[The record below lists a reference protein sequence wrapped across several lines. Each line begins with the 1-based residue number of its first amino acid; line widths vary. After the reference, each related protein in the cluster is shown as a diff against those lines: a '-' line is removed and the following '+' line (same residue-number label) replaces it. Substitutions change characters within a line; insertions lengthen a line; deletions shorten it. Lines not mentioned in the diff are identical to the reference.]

1 MEFNERPE
9 LNERDKALKYVSR
22 LLDKASKDPK
32 GNQKDINELLEVQ
45 KLINQKKY
53 GLVWEEHAEKVDK
66 EMETKIPVFIEDKN
80 KRIDNGESKKINFI
94 LEGDNLHS
102 LYLLE
107 KTHNHKIDVIYIDPP
122 YNTENEGFTYNDK
135 KVDKNDGYRHSKW
148 ISFMQRR
155 LVVAKK
161 LLSRDGII
169 FISID
174 DNEYQNL
181 KLLMDEIFGEEKFVT
196 NFIWRRKTGAS
207 DAKGI
212 ATITEYVLCYCNN
225 PNKKEW
231 NSIFKQNEQSY
242 DEKRYRYKDKY
253 YNERGPFYYD
263 NLDRGGLNYSDS
275 MNFGVKAPDGSIVY
289 PNGRTSFVND
299 GWIWKWGKDK
309 IKWGFE
315 NGFLEFQ
322 QSNKKANG
330 WALKYKNYLNVD
342 NSGKLKV
349 RSAPFKNL
357 ITSVINQAGTNEL
370 KGMFENKT
378 PFSNPKPVELIQ
390 FLVSLCNKKDARILD
405 FFAGSGTTGQA
416 VLNLNNKD
424 GGNRTF
430 ILATNNE
437 NGIAENITYKRLKKL
452 SEGYTTSRKISE
464 IIFQKKLTISSPEM
478 SI

>member
-1 MEFNERPE
+1 
-9 LNERDKALKYVSR
+9 
-22 LLDKASKDPK
+22 
-32 GNQKDINELLEVQ
+32 
-45 KLINQKKY
+45 
-53 GLVWEEHAEKVDK
+53 
-66 EMETKIPVFIEDKN
+66 
-80 KRIDNGESKKINFI
+80 
-94 LEGDNLHS
+94 
-102 LYLLE
+102 
-107 KTHNHKIDVIYIDPP
+107 
-122 YNTENEGFTYNDK
+122 
-135 KVDKNDGYRHSKW
+135 
-148 ISFMQRR
+148 
-155 LVVAKK
+155 
-161 LLSRDGII
+161 
-169 FISID
+169 
-174 DNEYQNL
+174 
-181 KLLMDEIFGEEKFVT
+181 
-196 NFIWRRKTGAS
+196 
-207 DAKGI
+207 
-212 ATITEYVLCYCNN
+212 
-225 PNKKEW
+225 
-231 NSIFKQNEQSY
+231 
-242 DEKRYRYKDKY
+242 
-253 YNERGPFYYD
+253 
-263 NLDRGGLNYSDS
+263 

-464 IIFQKKLTISSPEM
+464 IIFQKKLTISSLKNMNVTLDKIEKVIKKNNGKYQKIVKKISDNTIQVIGEYSKGTLMPQIQFNMRYYKTDFVRRDSGNLEMDLLRNVKKLIELGNEM
-478 SI
+478 SIKDLHAAIVSRQSEVKKLNLKGIKRVYMRGRVHIMMSPDEKNRYYLSGVQIIDVPESLFGEELQGWI